1 MLVSSHVLA
10 GALIGRALSRH
21 PVGAF
26 AAGVVSHLAMDA
38 CPHWGIP
45 DGSDPELFLKVA
57 RCDGCA
63 GLAAMALSGGL
74 SPGRSRRSVVAAM
87 VGGALPDLDKPM
99 LHFFGR
105 DPFPAVFTAFHKR
118 IQDEAPDRL
127 PHEVALAAGLA
138 VAAVVVLRRR

>member
-21 PVGAF
+21 PAGAF
-26 AAGVVSHLAMDA
+26 AAGVVSHLAMDS

-45 DGSDPELFLKVA
+45 EGSDPQLFMRVA

-63 GLAAMALSGGL
+63 GLAAMAVSAGL
-74 SPGRSRRSVVAAM
+74 SPGRSRRAVLAAM

-99 LHFFGR
+99 LHFFGF
-105 DPFPAVFTAFHKR
+105 DPFPAAFTAFHKR
-118 IQDEAPDRL
+118 IQDEAPHRL
-127 PHEVALAAGLA
+127 PHEVAVAAALA
-138 VAAVVVLRRR
+138 VAAFVVLTRS